1 MGVVGRP
8 WTPDTVAEL
17 TALAAQK
24 LPHDE
29 IGRRI
34 NRTTNAVAQKLTVL
48 GLRTG
53 DRKPLMTSEIN
64 EMRRLFRDGMK
75 KIDIARRM
83 NRGINSVQKA
93 CAVETKPEIAHPA
106 IRPASEPFIRP
117 PTLAQLMAGRAR

>member
-93 CAVETKPEIAHPA
+93 CAPEPPVQEHVA

-117 PTLAQLMAGRAR
+117 LTKAELMAGRAR

>member
-24 LPHDE
+24 LPRAE

-48 GLRTG
+48 GLRTST
-53 DRKPLMTSEIN
+53 RRPVTTKEVA

-75 KIDIARRM
+75 KIDIARHM
-83 NRGINSVQKA
+83 KRGINSVQKA

-106 IRPASEPFIRP
+106 IQPASEPFIRP
-117 PTLAQLMAGRAR
+117 PTLAQLMARR

>member
-24 LPHDE
+24 LPRDE

-83 NRGINSVQKA
+83 KRGINSVQKA
-93 CAVETKPEIAHPA
+93 CAVETKLEIAHPA
-106 IRPASEPFIRP
+106 IRPASEPFIQP
-117 PTLAQLMAGRAR
+117 PTLAQLMARR

>member
-24 LPHDE
+24 LPRDE

-48 GLRTG
+48 GLRTST
-53 DRKPLMTSEIN
+53 RRPVTTNEVA

-75 KIDIARRM
+75 KIDIARHM
-83 NRGINSVQKA
+83 KRGINSVQKA
-93 CAVETKPEIAHPA
+93 CAPEPPVQEHVA

>member
-48 GLRTG
+48 GLRTST
-53 DRKPLMTSEIN
+53 RRPVTTKEVA

-93 CAVETKPEIAHPA
+93 CAPEPPVQEHVA

-117 PTLAQLMAGRAR
+117 LTKAELMAGRAR